1 MDKRFGQ
8 LFCSTVLML
17 LFTSFLVAQSQDS
30 PTLFEHTD
38 DSRVWISGQ
47 INVIHQQHPG
57 FFAKYSGENS
67 LQSKREKATSRVLTL
82 YTGVEITKSTEVLFD
97 IESAGGRGLS
107 DALGLAGFTNLDV
120 VRNPKLGPK
129 PYLARLLFHQTVR
142 LGGEKVSA
150 QRNFLSLGEEKPEKR
165 IEVYFGKLGVA
176 DFFDTNSTGS
186 DSHLQ
191 FMNWTVDN
199 NGAYDYSAD
208 TRGYTYG
215 ALVDYENRNWSIR
228 FAETLMPKVANGID
242 MDWNLRRARAEN
254 LEFQVQPSLW
264 HRRNMTLRVLSYLNH
279 ANMGSYRDAIDAFV
293 QRREPTPDVE
303 AHRRQS
309 RRKEGFGVNVE
320 QRVTDN
326 LRLYSRLGWNEGRHE
341 SFAYTEVNNSGAIG
355 GDLQG
360 TRWRRS
366 NDRFGIAV
374 VTNGLSAD
382 HRRYLELGGKGFL
395 LGDGALTYGREN
407 IIESYYTARVI
418 HGVYVSLDVQHISNP
433 GYNRDRGPVFV
444 PGLRLHLEF

>member
-1 MDKRFGQ
+1 MDKGFRQ
-8 LFCSTVLML
+8 LFCSTVFML

-57 FFAKYSGENS
+57 FFAKYGGENS
-67 LQSKREKATSRVLTL
+67 LQSEREKATSRVLTL

-208 TRGYTYG
+208 TRGYTFG
-215 ALVDYENRNWSIR
+215 ALVEYQGPWLEIR
-228 FAETLMPKVANGID
+228 FGEMLMPKFANGLEL
-242 MDWNLRRARAEN
+242 DWDIGKNRAEN
-254 LEFQVQPSLW
+254 LELELKYSSKEKW
-264 HRRNMTLRVLSYLNH
+264 AGTLRTLGFLNH
-279 ANMGSYRDAIDAFV
+279 A
-293 QRREPTPDVE
+293 
-303 AHRRQS
+303 
-309 RRKEGFGVNVE
+309 
-320 QRVTDN
+320 
-326 LRLYSRLGWNEGRHE
+326 
-341 SFAYTEVNNSGAIG
+341 
-355 GDLQG
+355 
-360 TRWRRS
+360 
-366 NDRFGIAV
+366 
-374 VTNGLSAD
+374 
-382 HRRYLELGGKGFL
+382 
-395 LGDGALTYGREN
+395 
-407 IIESYYTARVI
+407 
-418 HGVYVSLDVQHISNP
+418 
-433 GYNRDRGPVFV
+433 
-444 PGLRLHLEF
+444 